1 MNQAVANASLRFV
14 QSFTY
19 GLDRCTEY
27 FIYHNIKFI
36 EDADCDDI
44 DIQRIKEKYGLQ

>member
-1 MNQAVANASLRFV
+1 MKEHVANASLRYVYTFL
-14 QSFTY
+14 Y
-19 GLDRCTEY
+19 GLDPCKEY

-36 EDADCDDI
+36 EDAACSGI